1 MELWESF
8 LLGLIQGITE
18 FLPIS
23 SSGHLVLGQYFLGL
37 QNDGGITYEIVV
49 HFGSLV
55 SIVIYYRN
63 DVFQLLKTAFGII
76 TKPGVIMK
84 PSSMTKDQQLVG
96 LILISMIPA
105 LLVGLLLKSTVESAF
120 ESPVW
125 VSVMLLVT
133 GTLLLSTKFVSK
145 GADGI
150 RLKHA
155 IGMGLAQAVAILPGI
170 SRSGSTIAIGQ
181 HLGLSREECARFS
194 FLMVIPV
201 IAGAMILELGELGAT
216 GVQPDAAVL
225 LMGFLTSAI
234 SGFFALSVLI
244 HVIKKF
250 GIQWFAVY
258 CYVVGAFSLWY
269 FLG

>member
-37 QNDGGITYEIVV
+37 QNNGGITYEIVV

-55 SIVIYYRN
+55 SIVLFYRK
-63 DVFQLLKTAFGII
+63 DVAQLIGSAFALLAKPLLLLSPLKLPKDQLLVF
-76 TKPGVIMK
+76 
-84 PSSMTKDQQLVG
+84 
-96 LILISMIPA
+96 LILISMVPA
-105 LLVGLLLKSTVESAF
+105 LLVGLFLKSSIESAF

-133 GTLLLSTKFVSK
+133 GTLLISTKFAPL
-145 GADGI
+145 GRDTLGT
-150 RLKHA
+150 KHA
-155 IGMGLAQAVAILPGI
+155 FGMGLAQAIAILPGI

-201 IAGAMILELGELGAT
+201 IAGAMILEMGEIGSS
-216 GVQPDAAVL
+216 GVAVDIPVL
-225 LMGFLTSAI
+225 LVGFVTSAV
-234 SGFFALSVLI
+234 SGYFALSFLI
-244 HVIKKF
+244 QVIKRF
-250 GIQWFAVY
+250 GIHWFALY
-258 CYVVGAFSLWY
+258 CYALGLFCLWY
-269 FLG
+269 FLM

>member
-1 MELWESF
+1 MDLWESF

-37 QNDGGITYEIVV
+37 QNNGGITYEIVV

-55 SIVIYYRN
+55 SIVLFYRK
-63 DVFQLLKTAFGII
+63 DVVQLVMSAVTMLAKPMLLFSPSKLPKDQLL
-76 TKPGVIMK
+76 VY
-84 PSSMTKDQQLVG
+84 

-105 LLVGLLLKSTVESAF
+105 LLVGLFLKSSIETAF

-133 GTLLLSTKFVSK
+133 GTLLLSTKLATPEQNVIGS
-145 GADGI
+145 
-150 RLKHA
+150 KHA

-201 IAGAMILELGELGAT
+201 IAGAMILELGELGT
-216 GVQPDAAVL
+216 NGVAVDVSV
-225 LMGFLTSAI
+225 LMVGFITSAV
-234 SGFFALSVLI
+234 SGFFALTFLI
-244 HVIKKF
+244 KVIKRF
-250 GIQWFAVY
+250 GIHWFAMY
-258 CYVVGAFSLWY
+258 CYGLGLFCLWY
-269 FLG
+269 FLS